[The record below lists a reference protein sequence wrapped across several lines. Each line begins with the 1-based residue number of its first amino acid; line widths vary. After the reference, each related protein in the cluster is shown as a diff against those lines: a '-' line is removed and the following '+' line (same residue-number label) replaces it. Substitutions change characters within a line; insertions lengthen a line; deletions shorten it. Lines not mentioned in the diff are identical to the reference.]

1 MAVII
6 RKSGQEILRIENIE
20 RIEYK
25 MLTNAIEIPV
35 PGESNPMIMQLGGVS
50 RRIDVEWKEITS
62 NIPSSISRIANDL
75 MSGELLPVYDV
86 CIEEWSITKNCVIF
100 DLVIVQEAGQTNMF
114 RCRISLAIGDVL

>member
-6 RKSGQEILRIENIE
+6 RKSGQEILRIENVE

-35 PGESNPMIMQLGGVS
+35 PGEPNPMIMQLGGVS
-50 RRIDVEWKEITS
+50 RRIDVEWKEVTS

-75 MSGELLPVYDV
+75 MTGELLPIYDV
-86 CIEEWSITKNCVIF
+86 HIEEWGITKNCVIF
-100 DLVIVQEAGQTNMF
+100 DLAIVQEAGQTNMF